1 MCNRKINKAKI
12 SSLRRTD
19 TIYKC
24 LAEKVEKKKY
34 EKTVQIL
41 DIRSK
46 KEDKTVDT
54 M

>member
-1 MCNRKINKAKI
+1 MPGR
-12 SSLRRTD
+12 
-19 TIYKC
+19 
-24 LAEKVEKKKY
+24 EGGKKKY